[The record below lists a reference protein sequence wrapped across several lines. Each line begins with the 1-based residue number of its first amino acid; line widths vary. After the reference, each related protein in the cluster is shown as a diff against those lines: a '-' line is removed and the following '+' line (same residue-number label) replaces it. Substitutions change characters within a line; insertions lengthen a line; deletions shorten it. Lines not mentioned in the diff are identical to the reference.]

1 MRTRG
6 LALATAAVAVALAAT
21 PARADQTF
29 DELATTAQRL
39 TRADLEGAAWALTS
53 ACDQGDGPL
62 LRLCRAVRDQRA
74 AALRS
79 GTWLV
84 DAEPGAFT
92 VSPWDPDAKATLL
105 ALTGCVA
112 CVRPIAGM
120 YVVASKAAPRFNG
133 EVAIAAGLHQAARS
147 FPTQAAADR
156 WARIAAEAR
165 TQFVVR
171 LGGDKAGLSEIDGHR
186 VLAVDVLGYR
196 VYQPCDGAIVC
207 ASPKADPVAAD
218 QAACG
223 KIVEDTAPTPVDPQA
238 ALPARLTP
246 DDLKEAL
253 KPVAAAARTC
263 FDDYGVPGKAK
274 LVYTV
279 SGAGA
284 ITAYEQ
290 TGDFVDTPTGRCID
304 KAAKAVSFPA
314 VKKASFSFTYP
325 INVQ

>member
-6 LALATAAVAVALAAT
+6 LALATLALAAAAA
-21 PARADQTF
+21 PARADGTF
-29 DELATTAQRL
+29 DELNATAQRL
-39 TRADLEGAAWALTS
+39 TRADLEGAAWALTN

-62 LRLCRAVRDQRA
+62 VRLCRAVRDQRA
-74 AALRS
+74 AELRAK
-79 GTWLV
+79 TWLV

-92 VSPWDPDAKATLL
+92 VSAWDPDAQASLL
-105 ALTGCVA
+105 NLTGCVA
-112 CVRPIAGM
+112 CVKPIAGL
-120 YVVASKAAPRFNG
+120 YVVASKAAPTFTG
-133 EVAIAAGLHQAARS
+133 DVAAAARLHQAARS

-156 WARIAAEAR
+156 WAKVAADAR

-171 LGGDKAGLSEIDGHR
+171 LGGDKAGLAELDGR
-186 VLAVDVLGYR
+186 KVLAVEVLGYR

-223 KIVEDTAPTPVDPQA
+223 TIAVDVAPTPVDTQA
-238 ALPARLTP
+238 GLPATLTP
-246 DDLKEAL
+246 DDLKIAL
-253 KPVAAAARTC
+253 KPVAAAARSC

-279 SGAGA
+279 AGAGT

-304 KAAKAVSFPA
+304 KAAKAITFPA